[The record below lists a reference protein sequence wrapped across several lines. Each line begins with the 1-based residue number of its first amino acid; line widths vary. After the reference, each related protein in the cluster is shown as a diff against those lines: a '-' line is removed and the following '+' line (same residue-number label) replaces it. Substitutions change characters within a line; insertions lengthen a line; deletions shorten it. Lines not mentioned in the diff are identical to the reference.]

1 MAGDSM
7 SGAAD
12 RAAAEPFF
20 FRMALGMALL
30 IITAFSM
37 QWLLGLSSFT
47 ARPMV
52 HAHAIVFMG
61 WTLLFTVQS
70 WLGAHGSVV
79 WHRRLGWI
87 AVAWTGLMIVMAI
100 AITVDVTQRG
110 IVTFFFQP
118 QLFLIANPLTVA
130 GFIALFAMA
139 IANRRRTDW
148 HRRLHMGAM
157 ALLLGPAFGRILP
170 MPLLMPHAFEI
181 GVAAGLVVPIIGA
194 WRDYRLSGRIHPAW
208 WRAFA
213 AFTIVILLIEAI
225 VWSPLGDAIYA
236 WVTAGTPGAQVDPL
250 GFPPPPPG

>member
-7 SGAAD
+7 NGAAG

-30 IITAFSM
+30 IVTAFSM
-37 QWLLGLSSFT
+37 QWLLGRSSFG

-52 HAHAIVFMG
+52 HAHAIVYMG
-61 WTLLFTVQS
+61 WTLLFTAQS
-70 WLGAHGSVV
+70 WLGARGSVV

-87 AVAWTGLMIVMAI
+87 AVAWTGLMIIMAF
-100 AITVDVTQRG
+100 AITVDVTRRG
-110 IVTFFFQP
+110 IAPFFFQP

-130 GFIALFAMA
+130 GFLALFAMA

-157 ALLLGPAFGRILP
+157 ALLLGPAFGRLLP

-194 WRDYRLSGRIHPAW
+194 WRDHRQSGRIHPAW

-213 AFTIVILLIEAI
+213 AFAIVLVLIEAI

-236 WVTAGTPGAQVDPL
+236 WVAAGTPGAHVDPL